1 MCAFFIFNPVSSIK
15 QAFLCASDQDSE
27 DGHTC
32 VLALSATF
40 FYPEDGHTCV
50 LASSATFFYP
60 KDGKLKGKRKAAG
73 VSGDTMNLK
82 TLCEVQLSRYVFRDA
97 AKNGAGLPAPPKA
110 SDGLLIDRQPCAEDA
125 RPPIALSVY

>member
-15 QAFLCASDQDSE
+15 QAFLCASDQDS
-27 DGHTC
+27 
-32 VLALSATF
+32 
-40 FYPEDGHTCV
+40 EDGHTCV